1 MTNFYCETLIEF
13 KKIYNN
19 FYYLQENI
27 FNKKLNF
34 DSGYKTNFMNN
45 PILNNTS
52 YSKMKNYEK
61 NKFLLKS
68 V

>member
-19 FYYLQENI
+19 FDYLQENI

-34 DSGYKTNFMNN
+34 DSGYKPNFRNN
-45 PILNNTS
+45 PIIEITS
-52 YSKMKNYEK
+52 YPKMKNYAK
-61 NKFLLKS
+61 K
-68 V
+68 